1 MILAMRTTDPVA
13 GRASKEQ
20 IDQALIAVEHS
31 LTHLARLARPS
42 RIFGELT
49 DALGRPLDRA
59 AYSVLAR
66 IEEFGPIRLTD
77 LASAMEID
85 ISTASRHVRA
95 LEDRGLLAR
104 SGEPGDLRAR
114 RLQLTR
120 DGEVVLKSTR
130 EARLAGIAE
139 RLRDWKPNDLCR
151 LALLLEQLVSS
162 FAGQPGAGTT
172 CADKGTKTVER
183 AAAVR
188 R

>member
-1 MILAMRTTDPVA
+1 MIFAMPTSNT
-13 GRASKEQ
+13 ASVRGSVVDTE
-20 IDQALIAVEHS
+20 QALTAVEHS

-49 DALGRPLDRA
+49 DAAGRPLDRA

-85 ISTASRHVRA
+85 ISTASRHVRS
-95 LEDRGLLAR
+95 LEERGLLER

-114 RLQLTR
+114 RLQLTD
-120 DGEVVLKSTR
+120 DGEAVLRSSR
-130 EARLAGIAE
+130 AARLAGIE
-139 RLRDWKPNDLCR
+139 DRLRGWSPGDVR
-151 LALLLEQLVSS
+151 HLARLLEQLVMS
-162 FAGQPGAGTT
+162 FAGQPGAAAD
-172 CADKGTKTVER
+172 CAGDAARTVET
-183 AAAVR
+183 AGSAR

>member
-1 MILAMRTTDPVA
+1 MRTTNPLSGLA
-13 GRASKEQ
+13 PNKE
-20 IDQALIAVEHS
+20 IDQALITVEHS

-42 RIFGELT
+42 RIFGEPT
-49 DALGRPLDRA
+49 DVLGRPLDRA

-95 LEDRGLLAR
+95 LEDRGLVER

-139 RLRDWKPNDLCR
+139 RLRDWRPDDLCR
-151 LALLLEQLVSS
+151 LARLLEQLVSS

-172 CADKGTKTVER
+172 WADEDAKAIER
-183 AAAVR
+183 ASAVR

>member
-1 MILAMRTTDPVA
+1 MRTTNP
-13 GRASKEQ
+13 ASGGASDEAV
-20 IDQALIAVEHS
+20 DEALIAVEHS

-42 RIFGELT
+42 RVFGELT
-49 DALGRPLDRA
+49 DVLGRPLDRA

-95 LEDRGLLAR
+95 LEDRRLLER

-114 RLQLTR
+114 RLRLTR
-120 DGEVVLKSTR
+120 DGEVVLRSTR
-130 EARLAGIAE
+130 EARLAGIAA
-139 RLRDWKPNDLCR
+139 RLSDWRPSDLCQ
-151 LALLLEQLVSS
+151 LARLLEQLVSS
-162 FAGQPGAGTT
+162 FAGQPAAGTACT
-172 CADKGTKTVER
+172 DEDANSPTT
-183 AAAVR
+183 AVR